1 MWQSKAMNSKRTVLV
16 VEDEMLIR
24 SLVARQL
31 EHEGF
36 EVFAAANALEARKI
50 SDAYEVD
57 VAVIDIE
64 LGHGPSGFDLASILR
79 SNDPGIAIVFLTH
92 LPNPKLMGVDNSRIP
107 KNAAY
112 LVKDKVSDSKV
123 LTDAIEATLRERV
136 TEHMR
141 FDITSENKFKD
152 VSRSQIQVFQMMA
165 NGLSNHEI
173 AAQRGTS
180 VRAVENLI
188 RRAMATANI
197 SVDGGQSR
205 VLAVREFLKA
215 TGQLRG

>member
-1 MWQSKAMNSKRTVLV
+1 MNTNRTVLV
-16 VEDEMLIR
+16 VEDETLIR
-24 SLVARQL
+24 SLVAAQL
-31 EHEGF
+31 AHEGF
-36 EVFAAANALEARKI
+36 DVYTAANAADARKI
-50 SDAYEVD
+50 ADAETID
-57 VAVIDIE
+57 VAVVDIE

-92 LPNPKLMGVDNSRIP
+92 LPNPKLIGVESNRIP

-112 LVKDKVSDSKV
+112 LVKDKISDSSV
-123 LTDAIEATLRERV
+123 LREAIEATLRDRV
-136 TEHMR
+136 TEQLR
-141 FDITSENKFKD
+141 FDKTNDNKFND

-165 NGLSNHEI
+165 SGLSNHEI
-173 AAQRGTS
+173 AEQRGTT

-188 RRAMATANI
+188 RRAMATAGI
-197 SVDGGQSR
+197 DSDSGQSR